1 MIVLEAIENNLI
13 ESYNKMAKERDKL
26 RISEW
31 KERERDIFERF
42 ILEKESKNLLEV
54 GAGTGQDSLYF
65 QQLGLEVTSVDL
77 SPEMVKLCKDKGLH
91 AKEMSVFDLEFPD
104 DTFDAIWSLNCL
116 LHIKKEDLPW
126 ALHEIKRVLKTDG
139 IFYMGVYGG
148 KDSQGV
154 WEKDTYSPKRF
165 FSFYPDE
172 KIRDVVEKVF
182 KVEYI
187 NIIPKNIIGGE
198 RELSFQ
204 SMILKK

>member
-1 MIVLEAIENNLI
+1 MIVLKRIENNLI
-13 ESYNKMAKERDKL
+13 ESYNKMAEERDKL
-26 RISEW
+26 HISEW
-31 KERERDIFERF
+31 KKRERDVFKRF

-77 SPEMVKLCKDKGLH
+77 SPEMVKLCIAKGLH

-104 DTFDAIWSLNCL
+104 DIFDVVWSLNCL
-116 LHIKKEDLPW
+116 LHIMKEDLPR
-126 ALHEIKRVLKTDG
+126 ALHEIKRVLKPDG

-148 KDSQGV
+148 KDSQGI
-154 WEKDTYSPKRF
+154 WEKDTYNPKRF